1 MAAADNNEENSR
13 IWMFRTLWQLHLSPV
28 LLSDIIDPA
37 QAIPF
42 LSFFFPG
49 QNHLAHS
56 DACTCEYF
64 EAGQASSWQTAH
76 LFAIPLD
83 NWFGLKLPFKIKRNY
98 YRIGVGLQRGCRHR
112 CTSGWTTLCSE
123 PEFQRSRRLGVV
135 DRRRG
140 AACACI
146 GRRKR
151 HLIEMDCWT
160 SWWTFLRCE
169 DIRATD
175 RLKLYFFLGVAW
187 REVSSR
193 SQGLI
198 FWRMKSLGPFL
209 LIEKKGTSLFLWV
222 QANKEGGKQQ
232 TKHWPEKSA

>member
-13 IWMFRTLWQLHLSPV
+13 IWMFRTLWQLHLSFGLAEWYNRPGT
-28 LLSDIIDPA
+28 SH
-37 QAIPF
+37 
-42 LSFFFPG
+42 SFPLFFSG
-49 QNHLAHS
+49 AES
-56 DACTCEYF
+56 SCSFRCTCEYF
-64 EAGQASSWQTAH
+64 EAGQLIWV
-76 LFAIPLD
+76 LAIPLD
-83 NWFGLKLPFKIKRNY
+83 NWFGLKLQLKIKRNY
-98 YRIGVGLQRGCRHR
+98 YRIGVGLQRGRGGRHR
-112 CTSGWTTLCSE
+112 CASGWTTLCSE

-232 TKHWPEKSA
+232 TKHWPEKAHS

>member
-13 IWMFRTLWQLHLSPV
+13 IWMFRTLWQLHLSFGLAEWYNRPGT
-28 LLSDIIDPA
+28 SHSF
-37 QAIPF
+37 PF
-42 LSFFFPG
+42 LFFFPG

-123 PEFQRSRRLGVV
+123 PEFQRRRRLGVV
-135 DRRRG
+135 GRRWG
-140 AACACI
+140 CACI

-169 DIRATD
+169 DIRAITKPD
-175 RLKLYFFLGVAW
+175 RLKL
-187 REVSSR
+187 
-193 SQGLI
+193 
-198 FWRMKSLGPFL
+198 
-209 LIEKKGTSLFLWV
+209 
-222 QANKEGGKQQ
+222 
-232 TKHWPEKSA
+232 